1 MERVAVRAG
10 RTIHRTLNA
19 PMPSAPVTHRQF
31 VATLKE
37 LADPAAVAGVA
48 RFVRDDAPSAAKRSK
63 VLGVSPGDVFPV
75 AKRFAALP
83 LGDVE
88 RLLES
93 QYYEVRLGAVAI
105 MDFQAR
111 AKRTSSAHREA
122 LYDLYLRR
130 HDRIDNWDLVD
141 RAAPHVVGG
150 WLADKPRDV
159 LYELAQSKSAS
170 ERRTAIVATW
180 FFIRADDVDDTF
192 RIAELLVDDPH
203 DLVQKA
209 VGSWLREAGK
219 RDQPRLVGFLL
230 KHASTMPRTMLRY
243 ATEKL
248 PPATRAKFMKPA

>member
-1 MERVAVRAG
+1 MKPSM
-10 RTIHRTLNA
+10 A
-19 PMPSAPVTHRQF
+19 PTHRQF
-31 VATLKE
+31 VAALKE

-48 RFVRDDAPSAAKRSK
+48 KFVRDDARPAAKRSK

-75 AKRFAALP
+75 AKRFADLP

-93 QYYEVRLGAVAI
+93 PYYEVRLGAVSI

-111 AKRTSSAHREA
+111 AKRTSAAHREA

-159 LYELAQSKSAS
+159 LYELAKSAS
-170 ERRTAIVATW
+170 PNERRTAIVATW

-192 RIAELLVDDPH
+192 RIAERLVGDEH

-219 RDQPRLVGFLL
+219 RDQPQLVRFLRA
-230 KHASTMPRTMLRY
+230 HAPTMPRTMLRY

-248 PPATRAKFMKPA
+248 PAATRARFMKLT

>member
-1 MERVAVRAG
+1 MAVRAG
-10 RTIHRTLNA
+10 RTSRTMKASMA
-19 PMPSAPVTHRQF
+19 PTHRQF
-31 VATLKE
+31 VAALKE

-48 RFVRDDAPSAAKRSK
+48 RFVRDDAPPGAKRGK

-75 AKRFAALP
+75 AKRFADLP

-93 QYYEVRLGAVAI
+93 PYYEVRLGAVSI

-111 AKRTSSAHREA
+111 AKRTSAAHREA

-159 LYELAQSKSAS
+159 LYELAKSKSPN

-192 RIAELLVDDPH
+192 NIAERLVGDEH

-219 RDQPRLVGFLL
+219 RDQPRLVRFLRT
-230 KHASTMPRTMLRY
+230 HAPTMPRTMLRY

-248 PPATRAKFMKPA
+248 PAATRAKFMKLS

>member
-1 MERVAVRAG
+1 MKASM
-10 RTIHRTLNA
+10 A
-19 PMPSAPVTHRQF
+19 PTHRQF
-31 VATLKE
+31 VAALKE

-48 RFVRDDAPSAAKRSK
+48 RFVRADDARPAAKRGK
-63 VLGVSPGDVFPV
+63 VLGVSPGAVFPV
-75 AKRFAALP
+75 AKRFAELP

-93 QYYEVRLGAVAI
+93 PYYEVRLGAVAI

-111 AKRTSSAHREA
+111 AKRVSAAHRQA

-130 HDRIDNWDLVD
+130 HDLIDNWDLVD

-159 LYELAQSKSAS
+159 LYELAKSAS
-170 ERRTAIVATW
+170 PNERRTAIVATW
-180 FFIRADDVDDTF
+180 FFIRVNDLDDTF
-192 RIAELLVDDPH
+192 KIAERLVGDEH

-219 RDQPRLVGFLL
+219 RDQPRLVRFLRT
-230 KHASTMPRTMLRY
+230 HAPTMPRTMLRY

-248 PPATRAKFMKPA
+248 PAATRAKFMKPA